1 MKIKKRLIA
10 LLAGISLLC
19 CGLFVACE
27 NPTGADNKDGTEIT
41 NPGNKDKENNSNTEK
56 TTDKDKAGDK
66 NTSSDKDKTEDKQ
79 KDSGKENSTETD
91 ENNEKENAGEGDI
104 NGKENGGE
112 SEGEESDVAEETT
125 LSIGDSSIVVKNT
138 AEGIRFEWDKLPED
152 TAFVKILTWFDEI
165 DQFYS
170 YAEIDNPS
178 SEKPFVDEYVNKGET
193 YKYKL
198 QIFDSNSKLLN
209 SSSDNEFSIKAKGGK
224 GEIPFTVEATSEGIK
239 ISGEKQLEE
248 NYIGFMKSV
257 KEDRSYESL
266 IGLNCSGKS
275 FEYLDKNV
283 DDGEDYEYSLFEV
296 KDNKLIYVRY
306 KKQSIKATGGS
317 GTNRI
322 KLNASASDKG
332 IKFQWEN
339 TPTTEDISKI
349 WVCLDTV
356 DSKDYIDIELRDSSV
371 TSFTAEN
378 IDSGK
383 SYNCYMHIYQKNGIS
398 LWSNR
403 VTVEASAGRGE
414 ARLTNSPAATFDGI
428 ETINFTTVPTV
439 SLSSD
444 TEWSC
449 GFIYNDDLGT
459 ENAGHMYS
467 YSNKG
472 SSSVTIDKVRKA
484 GTWRLK
490 CYTLYFDLDDCSYRN
505 HFYDIS
511 ELNGIPNPIVLSD
524 ENRFTFTATPVS
536 DGIKLEWKNLP
547 EGTKH
552 IAIFPQSEKQAKF
565 LVHNLAD
572 IHYVIDKHVEAGKK
586 YSYCLSLRNEEG
598 LEFGDSRYS
607 GTIIATAG
615 LGEAE
620 DILTATASNDGIHLS
635 VTKPASGYSIWIE
648 KTTAENPDIRKEW
661 FDTNKSDIPD
671 SVTEINFTDTFVTAG
686 KEYIYKA
693 TLEPDSYQD
702 KDIIEI
708 LHYKPVTVKSI
719 STGEKLVITNQPAGT
734 YDEAT
739 KKLTL
744 TTKPEIT
751 PVDGIDS
758 WDISLDYNR
767 QSGAS
772 SGYGIFEIKET
783 TDTREAWSGA
793 GSGMYYLCA
802 YRIWLYFDNY
812 IRYHVENS
820 DISNLSG
827 LPQSV
832 KL

>member
-1 MKIKKRLIA
+1 MKIKKRLVA

-19 CGLFVACE
+19 CGLFVACD
-27 NPTGADNKDGTEIT
+27 NPSGVDKKDETEIT
-41 NPGNKDKENNSNTEK
+41 NAKDGEDKKTTDTEK
-56 TTDKDKAGDK
+56 TTDKDKTGDK

-91 ENNEKENAGEGDI
+91 DNNEKENISETDD
-104 NGKENGGE
+104 NDKEKGGE
-112 SEGEESDVAEETT
+112 SDGEESDVVEETT

-138 AEGIRFEWDKLPED
+138 AEGIKFEWDTLPEK
-152 TAFVKILTWFDEI
+152 TEYIEIQTWWDELQ
-165 DQFYS
+165 DYGVYYRCQ
-170 YAEIDNPS
+170 NPS
-178 SEKPFVDEYVNKGET
+178 EVKSFTDEFVTADEE
-193 YKYKL
+193 YKYKIL
-198 QIFDSNSKLLN
+198 FYSATGLINK
-209 SSSDNEFSIKAKGGK
+209 DNNEITIKAKGGK
-224 GEIPFTVEATSEGIK
+224 GELSINIEATEEGIK
-239 ISGEKQLEE
+239 LSGEKFLDGSMFCFFKNEK
-248 NYIGFMKSV
+248 GH
-257 KEDRSYESL
+257 L
-266 IGLNCSGKS
+266 IARNPSSIDSFTGKS
-275 FEYLDKNV
+275 FEYVDKSV
-283 DDGEDYEYSLFEV
+283 DADTEYEYRAVEV
-296 KDNKLIYVRY
+296 FNGYIAYPRY
-306 KKQSIKATGGS
+306 KTQTVKAIGGLGS
-317 GTNRI
+317 NQI
-322 KLNASASDKG
+322 KLTATPTEKG
-332 IKFQWEN
+332 ITFQWAKA
-339 TPTTEDISKI
+339 PAAEDISRI
-349 WVCLDTV
+349 WLRLDSV
-356 DSKDYIDIELRDSSV
+356 DSKDIIEIGLNDSSV
-371 TSFTAEN
+371 TSFTAEY
-378 IDSGK
+378 IDVGK
-383 SYNCYMHIYQKNGIS
+383 SYNCYISIYQKNETS
-398 LWSNR
+398 LMSNI
-403 VTVEASAGRGE
+403 VTVKASAGLGE
-414 ARLTNSPAATFDGI
+414 ARLTNSPVATFDGA
-428 ETINFTTVPTV
+428 ESINFTTVPTV
-439 SLSSD
+439 SLPSNA
-444 TEWSC
+444 EWNC
-449 GFIYNDDLGT
+449 EFRYKDDLGR
-459 ENAGHMYS
+459 ENNGHMYTYTS
-467 YSNKG
+467 KG
-472 SSSVTIDKVRKA
+472 NSKAVIDKVRTS
-484 GTWRLK
+484 GTWRFK
-490 CYTLYFDLDDCSYRN
+490 CYSVNFDLDDCFYHN
-505 HFYDIS
+505 YCYDIS

-524 ENRFTFTATPVS
+524 ENRLTLLATPVS

-547 EGTKH
+547 EGTKS
-552 IAIFPQSEKQAKF
+552 IAIFPVGEKTAKF
-565 LVHNLAD
+565 IIHNLAD

-620 DILTATASNDGIHLS
+620 VLTATASADGIHLS
-635 VTKPASGYSIWIE
+635 VQKPASDYDVWIY
-648 KTTAENPDIRKEW
+648 KSSAENPDVCKEW
-661 FDTNKSDIPD
+661 FDIGGNKIPD

-686 KEYIYKA
+686 KEYIYKVSV
-693 TLEPDSYQD
+693 EPRSYQD

-708 LHYKPVTVKSI
+708 LHYKSVKVKSI

-820 DISNLSG
+820 DISKLSG